1 MVVFIPVVVSFHDF
15 LSMLTD
21 KVERIPIVRFIDK
34 DMNITMH
41 ILQNAVRRVRVIR
54 AAMHEPGDAFPGV
67 LVCVVKGI
75 RADEEA

>member
-15 LSMLTD
+15 FSMLTD
-21 KVERIPIVRFIDK
+21 KVERVFIVWFVDK
-34 DMNITMH
+34 DMNVTLH
-41 ILQNAVRRVRVIR
+41 ILQDAVRRVRVIR